1 MIHNGGNIKGVFF
14 FLKKKSFVFVSPK
27 NMIHEFLR
35 CDLLT
40 KWLGVSCVRHV

>member
-1 MIHNGGNIKGVFF
+1 MIHNGGNIKVVCFF
-14 FLKKKSFVFVSPK
+14 CFFIFVFVSPK